1 MAERTAAQRV
11 PFSFDDYANST
22 QRKEIANL
30 LANLQELDEMAQAVQ
45 GNAEALASIAGLK
58 TKASALF
65 DNIYQDVMARSAVA
79 EQDFARH
86 DYRTAFTSVSLG
98 TEEELPAF
106 VRMAATDWNLF
117 GAVTRLGSQEVL
129 VQITKDLQVS
139 PGVFTIELRTT
150 PTERADDDG
159 WDRRVRALRAVIS
172 TIEQSVGRALV
183 AQEVGAYQITI
194 FNPGQVV
201 YRIDGGGSV
210 QGTSKHAT
218 VGVPAVEIGT
228 GVTAADRAQ
237 FRITID
243 RWRSTGRPASTASP
257 TRTSSTPPAGTPSPT
272 PWTTTGRPGV
282 S

>member
-129 VQITKDLQVS
+129 VQITA
-139 PGVFTIELRTT
+139 R
-150 PTERADDDG
+150 
-159 WDRRVRALRAVIS
+159 
-172 TIEQSVGRALV
+172 
-183 AQEVGAYQITI
+183 
-194 FNPGQVV
+194 N
-201 YRIDGGGSV
+201 
-210 QGTSKHAT
+210 
-218 VGVPAVEIGT
+218 
-228 GVTAADRAQ
+228 
-237 FRITID
+237 
-243 RWRSTGRPASTASP
+243 
-257 TRTSSTPPAGTPSPT
+257 
-272 PWTTTGRPGV
+272 
-282 S
+282 